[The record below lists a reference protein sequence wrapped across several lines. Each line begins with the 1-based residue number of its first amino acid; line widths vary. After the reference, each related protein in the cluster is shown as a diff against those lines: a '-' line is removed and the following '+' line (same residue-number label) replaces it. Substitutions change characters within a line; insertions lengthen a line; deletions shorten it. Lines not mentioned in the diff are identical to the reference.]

1 MKKGSVTVY
10 MTWMLAV
17 LLSLFVTVI
26 EGARQRAIS
35 IQAETAVDLAVYSVF
50 AEYNQ
55 ALFDAYDLLFIDTSY
70 GEKTGSLA
78 RAKKHF
84 SYYANENLMQ
94 GQTAATADL
103 TKCFLSDVS
112 FPAYAY
118 ATDQK
123 GAVFE
128 KQAIRYMEQKYGLSY
143 VAELKNEL
151 IAAKESGLLTRDVTA
166 ERQQNQRII
175 EETELPKKDTGKVD
189 AEGNPVLEEAELE
202 NPADQVNGSRA
213 KGVLLLVTDQKQH
226 ISEQSINPAHFSS
239 HREGKQ
245 EGIGLT
251 SREQVKTAEKLLFD
265 SYIMEKCSCFPD
277 EEKNAGELSYQLEYI
292 LGGKNSDIE
301 NLKYVV
307 HRLLLIR
314 EVSNVTYLF
323 SDGTKMAEAAAMA
336 SAVATAAGVPVL
348 IEPIKISL
356 LFAWAYAE
364 AVYDVRTLLA
374 GGGVSLLKTAQNWHY
389 SLEGMLQYEGDTS
402 VKDTQEKKPGELSY
416 QEYLRLFLAAEG
428 EEKKV
433 LRMMD
438 VVEMHL
444 QTEDASF
451 YLADCVDYISIQA
464 EVGSKYGYSKELE
477 RTFYY

>member
-1 MKKGSVTVY
+1 M
-10 MTWMLAV
+10 
-17 LLSLFVTVI
+17 
-26 EGARQRAIS
+26 
-35 IQAETAVDLAVYSVF
+35 
-50 AEYNQ
+50 
-55 ALFDAYDLLFIDTSY
+55 
-70 GEKTGSLA
+70 
-78 RAKKHF
+78 
-84 SYYANENLMQ
+84 
-94 GQTAATADL
+94 
-103 TKCFLSDVS
+103 
-112 FPAYAY
+112 
-118 ATDQK
+118 
-123 GAVFE
+123 
-128 KQAIRYMEQKYGLSY
+128 
-143 VAELKNEL
+143 
-151 IAAKESGLLTRDVTA
+151 
-166 ERQQNQRII
+166 
-175 EETELPKKDTGKVD
+175 VD
-189 AEGNPVLEEAELE
+189 AEGNPVLEETELE

-226 ISEQSINPAHFSS
+226 ISEQSINPARFSS

-265 SYIMEKCSCFPD
+265 SYIMEKCGCFTD
-277 EEKNAGELSYQLEYI
+277 EGKNAGELSYQLEYI

-323 SDGTKMAEAAAMA
+323 SDGAKMAEAAAMA

-402 VKDTQEKKPGELSY
+402 VKDTREKKPGELSY
-416 QEYLRLFLAAEG
+416 QEYLRLLLAAER

-451 YLADCVDYISIQA
+451 YLADCVDYLCIQA
-464 EVGSKYGYSKELE
+464 EIGSKFGYSKELE

>member
-50 AEYNQ
+50 AEYNR

-175 EETELPKKDTGKVD
+175 EETELPKKDTGMVD
-189 AEGNPVLEEAELE
+189 AEGNPVLEETELE

-226 ISEQSINPAHFSS
+226 ISEQSINPARFSS

-251 SREQVKTAEKLLFD
+251 SRE
-265 SYIMEKCSCFPD
+265 
-277 EEKNAGELSYQLEYI
+277 
-292 LGGKNSDIE
+292 
-301 NLKYVV
+301 
-307 HRLLLIR
+307 
-314 EVSNVTYLF
+314 
-323 SDGTKMAEAAAMA
+323 
-336 SAVATAAGVPVL
+336 
-348 IEPIKISL
+348 
-356 LFAWAYAE
+356 
-364 AVYDVRTLLA
+364 
-374 GGGVSLLKTAQNWHY
+374 
-389 SLEGMLQYEGDTS
+389 
-402 VKDTQEKKPGELSY
+402 
-416 QEYLRLFLAAEG
+416 
-428 EEKKV
+428 
-433 LRMMD
+433 
-438 VVEMHL
+438 
-444 QTEDASF
+444 
-451 YLADCVDYISIQA
+451 
-464 EVGSKYGYSKELE
+464 
-477 RTFYY
+477 

>member
-10 MTWMLAV
+10 MALMLAV

-35 IQAETAVDLAVYSVF
+35 IQAESAMDLAVYSVF
-50 AEYNQ
+50 AEYNR
-55 ALFDAYDLLFIDTSY
+55 ALFDTYDLLFIDTSY
-70 GEKTGSLA
+70 GEEKGSLA
-78 RAKKHF
+78 RTKKHF

-94 GQTAATADL
+94 GQMAATADL

-112 FPAYAY
+112 FPAYAF

-143 VAELKNEL
+143 VTDLKKELT
-151 IAAKESGLLTRDVTA
+151 AAQESRLFTRDVTT

-175 EETELPKKDTGKVD
+175 EETELPKKDTGMVD
-189 AEGNPVLEEAELE
+189 AEGNPILEETELE
-202 NPADQVNGSRA
+202 NPADQINGSRA
-213 KGVLLLVTDQKQH
+213 KGVLMLVTDQKQH
-226 ISEQSINPAHFSS
+226 ISEQMVNPAKFSS

-251 SREQVKTAEKLLFD
+251 TREQVTTTEKLLFD
-265 SYIMEKCSCFPD
+265 SYIMEKCGCFLD
-277 EEKNAGELSYQLEYI
+277 EEENAGELSYQLEYI

-323 SDGTKMAEAAAMA
+323 SDGAKMAEAATMA
-336 SAVATAAGVPVL
+336 SAVATAAGVPIL

-364 AVYDVRTLLA
+364 AVCDVRMLLA
-374 GGGVSLLKTAQNWHY
+374 GGSVALLKTAQSWHY
-389 SLEGMLQYEGDTS
+389 SLEGMLQYEGDMA
-402 VKDTQEKKPGELSY
+402 VNEVQEKKPGELSY
-416 QEYLRLFLAAEG
+416 QEYLRLLLAAEG

-451 YLADCVDYISIQA
+451 YLADCVDYLSIQA
-464 EVGSKYGYSKELE
+464 EIGSKFGYSKELE
-477 RTFYY
+477 RTFYF

>member
-50 AEYNQ
+50 AEYNR

-112 FPAYAY
+112 FPAFAY

-175 EETELPKKDTGKVD
+175 EETELPKKDTGMVD
-189 AEGNPVLEEAELE
+189 A
-202 NPADQVNGSRA
+202 
-213 KGVLLLVTDQKQH
+213 KGALLLVTDQKQH
-226 ISEQSINPAHFSS
+226 ISEQSINPARFSS

-251 SREQVKTAEKLLFD
+251 SREHVKTAEKLLFD
-265 SYIMEKCSCFPD
+265 SYIMEKCGCFLD
-277 EEKNAGELSYQLEYI
+277 EEKKAGELSYQLEYI

-323 SDGTKMAEAAAMA
+323 SDGAKMAEAAAMA

-389 SLEGMLQYEGDTS
+389 SLEGMLQYEGDMS

-451 YLADCVDYISIQA
+451 YLADCVDYLSIQA